1 MLAWTPRPGG
11 TSDMCLRG
19 LLIDV
24 PTWLVTGPDPD
35 VGRRL
40 LLAEFPEWRRG
51 RVRDEHDVAWQA
63 WLAGQGDDDAS
74 GTE

>member
-1 MLAWTPRPGG
+1 
-11 TSDMCLRG
+11 MCLRG

-35 VGRRL
+35 VGRWL
-40 LLAEFPEWRRG
+40 LLEEFPEWRRG
-51 RVRDEHDVAWQA
+51 RLRDELDAARQA
-63 WLAGQGDDDAS
+63 WLAVQGDDDAS